1 MMFDDEMLGADEEL
15 DENGLPLVDEDEDEL
30 VEDEESEDED
40 AI

>member
-1 MMFDDEMLGADEEL
+1 MMFDDEMLDGEEEL

-30 VEDEESEDED
+30 EEDEESDDED